1 MHWLLHL
8 LVDAVLVFG
17 LVASYCAYQEHRRK
31 QSEYARV
38 QLYEDADKPC
48 VPAPLLAPAP
58 ARGSSSPPCSTRCQA
73 LGSSAWTAARASNR
87 VHPLPAARVPQFAAA
102 LLRREAGPTRTTE
115 TTSS

>member
-38 QLYEDADKPC
+38 QLYEDIDKPC
-48 VPAPLLAPAP
+48 TRPFARTRSCSWLQQPAPVPPPWQQRLAQPRVLP
-58 ARGSSSPPCSTRCQA
+58 
-73 LGSSAWTAARASNR
+73 TAFTLC
-87 VHPLPAARVPQFAAA
+87 LPRSCVS
-102 LLRREAGPTRTTE
+102 LRRHT
-115 TTSS
+115 

>member
-1 MHWLLHL
+1 MYWLLHL

-58 ARGSSSPPCSTRCQA
+58 ARGCSSPPCSARLA
-73 LGSSAWTAARASNR
+73 AAPGPAARASNR
-87 VHPLPAARVPQFAAA
+87 VHPLPATLVRQFAAA
-102 LLRREAGPTRTTE
+102 HLRWEAGPTRTTE

>member
-38 QLYEDADKPC
+38 QLYEDIDKPC

-58 ARGSSSPPCSTRCQA
+58 ARGCSSPPLFRP
-73 LGSSAWTAARASNR
+73 LGPAARASNR
-87 VHPLPAARVPQFAAA
+87 VHPLPATLVRQFAAA
-102 LLRREAGPTRTTE
+102 HLRREAGPTRTTE

>member
-38 QLYEDADKPC
+38 QLYEDAEKPC

-58 ARGSSSPPCSTRCQA
+58 ARGCSSPPY
-73 LGSSAWTAARASNR
+73 SARLAQPRVLPTAFTLCL
-87 VHPLPAARVPQFAAA
+87 LPSC
-102 LLRREAGPTRTTE
+102 LSLRRGT
-115 TTSS
+115 

>member
-48 VPAPLLAPAP
+48 VPAPSETRSCSWLQQRAPVPPAWQQRLAQPRVLPTAFTLCL
-58 ARGSSSPPCSTRCQA
+58 PPSCLS
-73 LGSSAWTAARASNR
+73 
-87 VHPLPAARVPQFAAA
+87 
-102 LLRREAGPTRTTE
+102 LRRH
-115 TTSS
+115 S

>member
-48 VPAPLLAPAP
+48 ARPFARTRSCSWLQQPAPDPPAWQQRLAQPRVLPTAFTLCL
-58 ARGSSSPPCSTRCQA
+58 PPSCLS
-73 LGSSAWTAARASNR
+73 
-87 VHPLPAARVPQFAAA
+87 
-102 LLRREAGPTRTTE
+102 LRRHT
-115 TTSS
+115 

>member
-58 ARGSSSPPCSTRCQA
+58 ARGCSNPPLFRP
-73 LGSSAWTAARASNR
+73 LPSAWQQRLAQPRVLPTAFTLC
-87 VHPLPAARVPQFAAA
+87 LPPSC
-102 LLRREAGPTRTTE
+102 LSLRRH
-115 TTSS
+115 S

>member
-38 QLYEDADKPC
+38 QLYEDIDKPC

-58 ARGSSSPPCSTRCQA
+58 ARGCSSPPLFRP
-73 LGSSAWTAARASNR
+73 LGPAARASNR
-87 VHPLPAARVPQFAAA
+87 VHPLHPTLVPQFVAA